1 MPPQLGCPL
10 KFLEIPF
17 IGKKCAPLNFKT
29 SETDEIRLIQVP
41 LELNLYSVSQNW
53 SVRYWTVVGKH
64 KDFSKFVTN
73 IIES

>member
-10 KFLEIPF
+10 KFLEILF
-17 IGKKCAPLNFKT
+17 NGKKCAPLNFKT
-29 SETDEIRLIQVP
+29 SETDEIRLEKKV
-41 LELNLYSVSQNW
+41 NW

-64 KDFSKFVTN
+64 EDFSKFVTN